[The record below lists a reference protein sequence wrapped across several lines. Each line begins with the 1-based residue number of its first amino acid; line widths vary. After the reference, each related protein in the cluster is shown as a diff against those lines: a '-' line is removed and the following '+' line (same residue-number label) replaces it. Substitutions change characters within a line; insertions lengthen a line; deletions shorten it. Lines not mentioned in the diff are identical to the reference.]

1 MENNIIDS
9 NKLQVAN
16 DESRRLSYEMLFDDP
31 GNGNHSNGLHEQ
43 IPFKEHREMLE
54 KAEDEWRLKLEEA
67 KAEVYKKGLEAGMK
81 KGEERTLSDMARK
94 KEWMKEVVSGIEE
107 QISELMDDLKPQV
120 ATLVFDIT
128 EKILGLPVKSE
139 KLREQVKVEIKSLI
153 SSLDRNI
160 QVKLVVAS
168 SDYEFVL
175 NALKE
180 LPNPERI
187 QLSQSEKLSAGEY
200 TVDTSNERIVKNF
213 NKMLLDFREEVALE
227 EFELETAE

>member
-1 MENNIIDS
+1 MENNVIDS
-9 NKLQVAN
+9 NNLQV
-16 DESRRLSYEMLFDDP
+16 ETGGSRRLSYEMLFNDA
-31 GNGNHSNGLHEQ
+31 GSENNSNGLHENV
-43 IPFKEHREMLE
+43 PYKEHHKTLE
-54 KAEDEWRLKLEEA
+54 KAEAEWKLKLEEA
-67 KAEVYKKGLEAGMK
+67 RSEAYQKGLEDGMK
-81 KGEERTLSDMARK
+81 EGEERVLSNLDLK
-94 KEWMKEVVSGIEE
+94 KEWMKDVVSTIEN
-107 QISELMDDLKPQV
+107 QVSELMDDLKPQV

-139 KLREQVKVEIKSLI
+139 KLREKVAEEIQKLVASF
-153 SSLDRNI
+153 DRDI

-175 NALKE
+175 KALKQ

-187 QLSQSEKLSAGEY
+187 QLTKSERLSAGEY

-213 NKMLLDFREEVALE
+213 SKMLLDFREEMALE

>member
-9 NKLQVAN
+9 NSLQVKN
-16 DESRRLSYEMLFDDP
+16 GESRRLSYEMLFDDP
-31 GNGNHSNGLHEQ
+31 GNENHSNGFHEQ
-43 IPFKEHREMLE
+43 VPFKKHRETLE

-67 KAEVYKKGLEAGMK
+67 KTETYQKGLEEGMK
-81 KGEERTLSDMARK
+81 QGKEQALSDMQQK
-94 KEWMKEVVSGIEE
+94 QEWMKSVISAIED
-107 QISELMDDLKPQV
+107 QISGLVDDLKPQV

-139 KLREQVKVEIKSLI
+139 KLREQVKVEVQELI
-153 SSLDRNI
+153 SSFDRNI

-175 NALKE
+175 KALKQ
-180 LPNPERI
+180 LPNPERV
-187 QLSQSEKLSAGEY
+187 QLSKSDDFSSGEY

-213 NKMLLDFREEVALE
+213 SKMLLDFREEVALE
-227 EFELETAE
+227 EFELETEE